1 MKSRLKRMDA
11 KCRFSSWIYYD
22 TWGRKITTIAPTK
35 DYKVQLGDLAPGA
48 YFIKVL
54 LTNQES
60 KTIKIIKVGT

>member
-1 MKSRLKRMDA
+1 MDL
-11 KCRFSSWIYYD
+11 YD
-22 TWGRKITTIAPTK
+22 TWGQKITTIAPTK